1 MLAEVVDAYTD
12 KYTREIHRT
21 GETVELTDER
31 AKELAAS
38 GHVLLVEQAEAPQKK
53 AAPRRRTAKKQ

>member
-12 KYTREIHRT
+12 KYTREIHRA

-38 GHVLLVEQAEAPQKK
+38 GHVLLAEQAEAPQKK
-53 AAPRRRTAKKQ
+53 AAPRRRTTKKQ

>member
-12 KYTREIHRT
+12 KYTREIHRA

-31 AKELAAS
+31 AKELIAS
-38 GHVLLVEQAEAPQKK
+38 GHVKLAEKGEAPQKK
-53 AAPRRRTAKKQ
+53 TTTRRRTAKKQ